1 MGIAAVAGI
10 MPVFAVLSSG
20 LASGFLCWA
29 GVAILAFL
37 LLPDKFLALLFGA
50 MFGLYPVLKGVIERL
65 RKLPLEYLLKLAFFN
80 ASLTVIYLTMKASV
94 LSSLPTAL
102 NVVWVLYLV
111 GNVVFLVYDFGLS
124 RLISFFMAR
133 LGRRRGVQGEGE
145 ERIEQEHD
153 RLWPGRGAV
162 RGAHGGHRGPLGEQ
176 PVSGLLCKAAPQL
189 YLRGG
194 RHPDPGAVCYF
205 PGQSGCVRQHHE
217 HRGRGGV
224 CHRQ

>member
-1 MGIAAVAGI
+1 MNGRSKAVRVVYPAIFGAVALVLLYLGMLFPTGTWGVAAVAGL

-50 MFGLYPVLKGVIERL
+50 LFGLYPVLKGVIERL
-65 RKLPLEYLLKLAFFN
+65 RRLPLEYVLKLAFFN
-80 ASLTVIYLTMKASV
+80 ASLTVINLTMKASV

-102 NVVWVLYLV
+102 NVLWLLYLV

-133 LGRRRGVQGEGE
+133 LGRR
-145 ERIEQEHD
+145 
-153 RLWPGRGAV
+153 PGRT
-162 RGAHGGHRGPLGEQ
+162 RERRDF
-176 PVSGLLCKAAPQL
+176 K
-189 YLRGG
+189 
-194 RHPDPGAVCYF
+194 
-205 PGQSGCVRQHHE
+205 
-217 HRGRGGV
+217 
-224 CHRQ
+224 